1 MEALIS
7 NRKRANMAILQ
18 NKPNTLVIGKFG
30 YVGTG
35 LYNCQNI
42 APGYKRK
49 PPLQYNLNKTCT
61 IS

>member
-7 NRKRANMAILQ
+7 NRKRANMAISQ

-35 LYNCQNI
+35 LYNFQNI

-49 PPLQYNLNKTCT
+49 TPSSTT
-61 IS
+61 